1 MVVPYIPVDRWERF
15 RALDERA
22 MPDTAQ
28 LQSPTPIDDG
38 AGGSEIGWST
48 TATVPCRIA
57 GLTQGDAEAV
67 IADVEKTET
76 LYKITIPVRTTV
88 TPEQRILVGARRF
101 QILTIPNGTY
111 DTSGAII
118 CKEVI

>member
-1 MVVPYIPVDRWERF
+1 MSVPYMPTDRWDRF

-28 LQSPTPIDDG
+28 VQSPTLVDDG
-38 AGGSEIGWST
+38 AGGSTPTWAT
-48 TATVPCRIA
+48 AATVPCRIVA
-57 GLTQGDAEAV
+57 LTQRDAEVV

-76 LYKITIPVRTTV
+76 LYQISLPVSTTV

-101 QILTIPNGTY
+101 QIVTIPNGTY
-111 DTSGAII
+111 DTSGALI